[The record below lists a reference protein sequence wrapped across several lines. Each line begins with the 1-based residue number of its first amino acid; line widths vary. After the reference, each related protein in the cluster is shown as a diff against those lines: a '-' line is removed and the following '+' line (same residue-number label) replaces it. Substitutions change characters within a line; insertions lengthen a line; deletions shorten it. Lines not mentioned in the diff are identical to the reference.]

1 MRPAPD
7 GAYGN
12 DHDDACSNSP
22 RRQALGRG
30 LLRRISVDPTAYAD
44 CLMSTFELLA
54 DLPVEID
61 SYGLEPLQRSF
72 SAEFVRKTTVIHLH
86 GSGVEGVGEDVT
98 YAVDDQEAL
107 QRSGTQLPLAGSFT
121 VGTFAEHLRSLDLF
135 PVPTQ
140 RSEFR
145 LYRNWAFDSA
155 ALDLALRQAGTT
167 LHAALG
173 REPQP
178 VTFVASLRLGE
189 PPSLEPIKR
198 RLEIAPALRFKLD
211 PTPSWDESLISE
223 LVALGVVDSVN
234 LKGQYE
240 GTIVDNPAD
249 PALYQRIVD
258 AFPDAWIEDPK
269 LTAETEPI
277 LLPHRERITWDAP
290 IHGVADIEALPFAPR
305 TLNIKPSRLGGLRS
319 LLDTYAYCAAEGI
332 SMYGGGQSELGPGR
346 GQIQYLA
353 SLFHPDTPN
362 DVAPAGFN
370 LPEPPADLPSSPL
383 APAPSASGFRWG

>member
-1 MRPAPD
+1 V
-7 GAYGN
+7 
-12 DHDDACSNSP
+12 S
-22 RRQALGRG
+22 
-30 LLRRISVDPTAYAD
+30 
-44 CLMSTFELLA
+44 STWDLLA
-54 DLPVEID
+54 ELPVEIEG
-61 SYGLEPLQRSF
+61 YELEPLQTSF
-72 SAEFVRKTTVIHLH
+72 SAEFVRKTTVIHLY
-86 GSGVEGVGEDVT
+86 GGGEEGVGEDVT
-98 YAVDDQEAL
+98 YAAEDQEAL
-107 QRSGTQLPLAGSFT
+107 QRAGTSFPLTGSFT
-121 VGTFAEHLRSLDLF
+121 IATFAERLRSLDLF
-135 PVPTQ
+135 PAPTE

-155 ALDLALRQAGTT
+155 ALDLALRQGHTT

-173 REPQP
+173 REPAP

-189 PPSLEPIKR
+189 PPMLQGLKR
-198 RLEIAPALRFKLD
+198 RLQIAPALRFKLD
-211 PTPSWDESLISE
+211 PTPSWDERLIAE
-223 LVALGVVDSVN
+223 LVALGVVDSVD

-249 PALYQRIVD
+249 PALYRRIVD

-269 LTAETEPI
+269 LTAETESI
-277 LLPHRERITWDAP
+277 LEPHRERITWDAP
-290 IHGVADIEALPFAPR
+290 IHGVADIQALPFQPR

-319 LLDTYAYCAAEGI
+319 LLDTYDYCVAEGI

-353 SLFHPDTPN
+353 SLFHPATPN

-383 APAPSASGFRWG
+383 APTPSKQGFRWD